1 MQFETANGVLIA
13 RNGGEMLRIEPWG
26 KNSLRVRATMLPELS
41 NQDWALTE
49 TPESS
54 HAEVECHEV
63 DHWVG
68 DGTIDKKEIASIT
81 NGRIK
86 AVVNLSLPLSQMDAY
101 AQLLTLQVLSHFTVT
116 ADSFYASIIAATM
129 AH

>member
-54 HAEVECHEV
+54 HVEVECHEV

-68 DGTIDKKEIASIT
+68 DGTIDKRESA
-81 NGRIK
+81 
-86 AVVNLSLPLSQMDAY
+86 P
-101 AQLLTLQVLSHFTVT
+101 LLTLQALSHFTVT
-116 ADSFYASIIAATM
+116 ASSFYASIIAATM

>member
-54 HAEVECHEV
+54 HVEVECHEV

-68 DGTIDKKEIASIT
+68 DGTIDKRESASVAPPGMGTSLPITNTGRIAS
-81 NGRIK
+81 GFS
-86 AVVNLSLPLSQMDAY
+86 AFSS
-101 AQLLTLQVLSHFTVT
+101 S
-116 ADSFYASIIAATM
+116 
-129 AH
+129 

>member
-49 TPESS
+49 TP
-54 HAEVECHEV
+54 
-63 DHWVG
+63 
-68 DGTIDKKEIASIT
+68 
-81 NGRIK
+81 
-86 AVVNLSLPLSQMDAY
+86 
-101 AQLLTLQVLSHFTVT
+101 
-116 ADSFYASIIAATM
+116 
-129 AH
+129 

>member
-63 DHWVG
+63 DHWRSEERRVG
-68 DGTIDKKEIASIT
+68 KECRS
-81 NGRIK
+81 RW
-86 AVVNLSLPLSQMDAY
+86 SPY
-101 AQLLTLQVLSHFTVT
+101 H
-116 ADSFYASIIAATM
+116 
-129 AH
+129 